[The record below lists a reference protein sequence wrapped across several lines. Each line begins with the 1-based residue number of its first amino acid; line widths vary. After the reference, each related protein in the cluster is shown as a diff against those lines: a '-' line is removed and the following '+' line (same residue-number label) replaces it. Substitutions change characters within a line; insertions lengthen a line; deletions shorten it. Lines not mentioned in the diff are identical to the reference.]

1 MEESNSK
8 DMSGEETKEISN
20 TSNNLEEVS
29 KIIEWVNQ
37 IKDES
42 TREQALA
49 ELSRKRETFADLAL
63 YIWYSPGV
71 VAGL

>member
-1 MEESNSK
+1 MEESSMK
-8 DMSGEETKEISN
+8 DMSTEESKEVMNSSTN
-20 TSNNLEEVS
+20 QEEVV

-37 IKDES
+37 IKDEA

-49 ELSRKRETFADLAL
+49 ELSRKRESFQDLAL

-71 VAGL
+71 VSGL